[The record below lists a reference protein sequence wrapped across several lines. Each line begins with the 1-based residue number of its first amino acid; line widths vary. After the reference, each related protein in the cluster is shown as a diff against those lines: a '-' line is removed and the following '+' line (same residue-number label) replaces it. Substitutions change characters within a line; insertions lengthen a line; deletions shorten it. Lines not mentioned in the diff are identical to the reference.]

1 MANLADTKSA
11 TSWVAKFVLT
21 LEVMKFEN
29 LVPITISNVRRKQ
42 KNFSKVVNQVFSL

>member
-11 TSWVAKFVLT
+11 TSWVAKFALT

-29 LVPITISNVRRKQ
+29 LVPITISNVRQKQ
-42 KNFSKVVNQVFSL
+42 KNFSKVVNKRLSQ